1 MRRCS
6 RTASQEVMGGIRE
19 ISGKV
24 SELSGG
30 GERIVAFGGVR
41 FAIRTGELR
50 SGGLAARLTPRAA
63 AVLALLVE
71 QAPQLVT
78 KEEFIARV
86 WDGKVVGD
94 EALTSCIQE
103 LRRAL
108 NDDARQPRYIETRHR
123 RGYRLV
129 APIAGRA
136 AAPSKAT
143 AETTPPPLPERP
155 SVAVLPFQN
164 MSGDPEQEY
173 FADGIS
179 VDIITELTRFR
190 SLFVIARN
198 SSFSYKG
205 KTTDVRQVGKELG
218 VRYVLEGSIRKS
230 SNRVRVTGQLIDTLT
245 GNNVWAERYD
255 RVLEDIFA
263 VQEEVTRAIVV
274 AIAPR
279 VETMELLKATRQRPG
294 NLSAYEMTLRATA
307 HAWEG
312 NEKADRSLLEL
323 SIQEAKEA
331 LAIDPNS
338 VRALQILASIHNGCL
353 VLQMTDDREHTFRE
367 GMSAAT
373 RAIELD
379 GADAFGY
386 AARGAILLNSGQLDR
401 YPDALSDARRAY
413 EMNPNDTMVLRTLA
427 SVETATGES
436 ERAIERLHRIT
447 RLNPRDSHGHMTY
460 SVLAFA
466 SFAAKQYAEGIHWAS
481 RALNDMPR
489 YFPAYGS
496 LAACL
501 VGLGEIDKA
510 KAAFGTGQKL
520 APEYFRIR
528 TEGMSIYS
536 RAEDRKRSV
545 TFLRIAAGL
554 EDPSAAEA
562 LR

>member
-1 MRRCS
+1 
-6 RTASQEVMGGIRE
+6 MGEIRE
-19 ISGKV
+19 ISGKT
-24 SELSGG
+24 SELSGA
-30 GERIVAFGGVR
+30 GERQVAFGDVR

-50 SGGLAARLTPRAA
+50 SGEFAARLTPRAA
-63 AVLALLVE
+63 AVLELLVE
-71 QAPQLVT
+71 RAPLLVT
-78 KEEFIARV
+78 KDEFIARV

-108 NDDARQPRYIETRHR
+108 NDDARQPRYIETRYR
-123 RGYRLV
+123 RGYRFV
-129 APIAGRA
+129 APVKGRS
-136 AAPSKAT
+136 AAPSQAM
-143 AETTPPPLPERP
+143 AELTPLPLPERP
-155 SVAVLPFQN
+155 SVVVLPFQD
-164 MSGDPEQEY
+164 MSGDPGQEH
-173 FADGIS
+173 FADGITI
-179 VDIITELTRFR
+179 DLITELTRFH

-205 KTTDVRQVGKELG
+205 KTPDVRQVGKELS

-279 VETMELLKATRQRPG
+279 LETMEQSKATRRRPG
-294 NLSAYEMTLRATA
+294 NLTAYELALRATA
-307 HAWEG
+307 RLWEG
-312 NEKADRSLLEL
+312 QDKADRSLLEL

-331 LAIDPNS
+331 LTIDPNN
-338 VRALQILASIHNGCL
+338 VRALQILAGVRNAYL
-353 VLQMTDDREHTFRE
+353 RLQMTDNRERTFRE
-367 GMSAAT
+367 AMSAAT

-379 GADAFGY
+379 GADPAGY
-386 AARGAILLNSGQLDR
+386 AVRAAVILNSGKIAR
-401 YPDALSDARRAY
+401 YPDALSDARLAY
-413 EMNPNDTMVLRTLA
+413 EMNPNDVPVLRTLA
-427 SVETATGES
+427 CLETMTGEP
-436 ERAIERLHRIT
+436 ERAIERLHRIA

-460 SVLAFA
+460 NLLAFA
-466 SFAAKQYAEGIHWAS
+466 SLGAKQYAEGIHWAS
-481 RALNDMPR
+481 RALNDMPTLSS
-489 YFPAYGS
+489 AYLN

-510 KAAFGTGQKL
+510 KAVFEAGQKL
-520 APEYFRIR
+520 APEYFRIK
-528 TEGMSIYS
+528 TEGVSDFS
-536 RAEDRKRSV
+536 GAKDRERSV

-554 EDPSAAEA
+554 EAPRAAEA

>member
-1 MRRCS
+1 
-6 RTASQEVMGGIRE
+6 MGEIRE
-19 ISGKV
+19 ISGKA
-24 SELSGG
+24 SELSRG
-30 GERIVAFGGVR
+30 GERVVTFGSVR

-50 SGGLAARLTPRAA
+50 SGDLAARLTPRAA
-63 AVLALLVE
+63 AVLELLVE

-78 KEEFIARV
+78 KEEFVARV
-86 WDGKVVGD
+86 WDGKAVGD

-129 APIAGRA
+129 APVARRA
-136 AAPSKAT
+136 AAPSKAM

-155 SVAVLPFQN
+155 SIAVLPFQN

-179 VDIITELTRFR
+179 IDIITELTRFR

-198 SSFSYKG
+198 SSFSYKS
-205 KTTDVRQVGKELG
+205 KPTTDVRQVGKELG

-263 VQEEVTRAIVV
+263 VQEELTRAIVV

-279 VETMELLKATRQRPG
+279 VETMEQLKATRRRPG

-323 SIQEAKEA
+323 SIQEAKQA
-331 LAIDPNS
+331 LAIDPDC
-338 VRALQILASIHNGCL
+338 VRALQILASIHNGRL
-353 VLQMTDDREHTFRE
+353 VLQMTDGREHTFRE

-379 GADAFGY
+379 GTDAFGY

-401 YPDALSDARRAY
+401 YSDALSDARRAY

-510 KAAFGTGQKL
+510 KAAFETGQNL

-528 TEGMSIYS
+528 TDGMSVYA

-554 EDPSAAEA
+554 EDPSAADV